1 MSNSISTS
9 SLYSSIPDD
18 PNAAVS
24 VLLPDKRGSLEAEF
38 DRILFGDIDII
49 EGEGEEMDGKVG
61 SSIAER

>member
-1 MSNSISTS
+1 MRTSISTS
-9 SLYSSIPDD
+9 SLYSSNPD

-38 DRILFGDIDII
+38 DRILFGDIDI
-49 EGEGEEMDGKVG
+49 EGGGEMDGKVG